1 MQHKISLPDSLID
14 VDDSLLIVIDVQ
26 ERFLARLPAE
36 ERNLLVNRIG
46 WLIRVAARLNV
57 PVVVTAEDIPRL
69 GGVVPAI
76 AEALPPESFVLNKM
90 VFGLAEEGAIM
101 AALEDTGRGTA
112 VLVGLETDVCVA
124 HSALG
129 LLRAGFEVVVLADAS
144 GSPGSGHELG
154 LERMRRA
161 GVLVSSVKSLY
172 YEWLRSVDRDKQFI
186 AKYADQIG
194 LSLIPDSPF
203 PDPPLPDP

>member
-14 VDDSLLIVIDVQ
+14 VDDSVLIVIDVQ

-36 ERNLLVNRIG
+36 QQDLLVNRIA

-90 VFGLAEEGAIM
+90 VFGLAEDGAIM
-101 AALEDTGRGTA
+101 AAVQDTGRGTA

-144 GSPGSGHELG
+144 GSPGSGCELG

-172 YEWLRSVDRDKQFI
+172 YEWLRSVDRDRQFM
-186 AKYADQIG
+186 ARYAEQIG

-203 PDPPLPDP
+203 PDP

>member
-1 MQHKISLPDSLID
+1 MQQKISLPDSLID
-14 VDDSLLIVIDVQ
+14 VDDSVLVVIDVQ
-26 ERFLARLPAE
+26 ETFLARLPGD
-36 ERNLLVNRIG
+36 EREALVNRIG
-46 WLIRVAARLNV
+46 WLIRVAARLKV

-90 VFGLAEEGAIM
+90 VFGLAEDGDIIATV
-101 AALEDTGRGTA
+101 EDTGRGTA

-129 LLRAGFEVVVLADAS
+129 LVRGGFQVVVVADATA
-144 GSPGSGHELG
+144 SPGSGHAVG

-161 GVLVSSVKSLY
+161 GTLVSSVKSLY
-172 YEWLRSVDRDKQFI
+172 YEWIRTVDRDNQFM
-186 AKYADQIG
+186 AKYADEIG
-194 LSLIPDSPF
+194 LPHRISL
-203 PDPPLPDP
+203 